1 MSEMS
6 KQGFAKLELGSDAEP
21 AHMLPGAYVKK
32 DESADR
38 KQATSVHKI
47 ALHQCHSKMYSDSG
61 KAAVAHEAGE
71 SAEYEAKEEAAAKKK

>member
-6 KQGFAKLELGSDAEP
+6 KQGYAKLEMGGEEALG
-21 AHMLPGAYVKK
+21 MIPGAYVKK
-32 DESADR
+32 NESADR
-38 KQATSVHKI
+38 KEPTSVHKI

-61 KAAVAHEAGE
+61 KEAVAYEAGE